1 MRRNQSWS
9 LPVYAKEPALESSRL
24 CVDNSPE
31 SQRIV
36 ENFAEIAGLQDAQEP
51 LYSGSGTLEYRRR
64 ARVVLTAIPRVEAA
78 VPEEWQVWREK
89 GSRPL

>member
-1 MRRNQSWS
+1 M
-9 LPVYAKEPALESSRL
+9 SSRL

-51 LYSGSGTLEYRRR
+51 LYSGSGTLGHRRR
-64 ARVVLTAIPRVEAA
+64 A
-78 VPEEWQVWREK
+78 
-89 GSRPL
+89 